1 MCWDDLPFAA
11 GRSGVTVIQRLKQL
25 ESSGLIERVAQ
36 LEAMVKQLQAELG
49 IGDPVEV
56 LDIGPV
62 LDLDNLD
69 QPCGDEVDGLGSA
82 YDEIPYP
89 DVETAINT
97 ESVKRGYVDPEQ
109 LAVDLSD
116 KYWSAEDLECDIKN
130 RVIDLGFEI
139 MCDTGCYLYPDFG
152 ALLDEVQDL
161 RNLSPDA
168 YPGYREYATAEL
180 QKRRDAGRKH
190 TAQYV
195 RRPQAE
201 IDREKAEKLQ
211 RDLAKGRRVV
221 MPPTDWAAIEKEPAV
236 ARIA

>member
-25 ESSGLIERVAQ
+25 ESSGLIERIVQ
-36 LEAMVKQLQAELG
+36 LEAMVQQLQAELG
-49 IGDPVEV
+49 IADPVVEEM
-56 LDIGPV
+56 GPV

-69 QPCGDEVDGLGSA
+69 QPYGVEVDGLGSA
-82 YDEIPYP
+82 YDELPYP
-89 DVETAINT
+89 DLETAINA
-97 ESVKRGYVDPEQ
+97 ESVKRGYIDPEQ
-109 LAVDLSD
+109 LAVDLAD
-116 KYWSAEDLECDIKN
+116 KYWSAEDLEHDIKT

-139 MCDTGCYLYPDFG
+139 MCDTGLYIHPDFG

-161 RNLSPDA
+161 RNLSMDA
-168 YPGYREYATAEL
+168 LPAYREYATAEL